1 MTKFFA
7 AVVSVAAIGGSLFA
21 DGIEFKLDK
30 PADWSNT
37 GSIKWVGEKKDVIEV
52 TGQAMLTSTKLFDV
66 DYTKMYKLEADLKVV
81 SGGPATAYFGFLP
94 CDKNGVAIPAS
105 AVNQLPN
112 SETAVAVAAKAGSKK
127 MLLKANP
134 EWKNKGIWA
143 VALNAKKDLSDLPN
157 MDHLNIAAIKDVN
170 GMIEVTLK
178 APLAKDV
185 AAGTIVRAHLGGGY
199 MYTGGWKKLA
209 AGEKFEFKG
218 AAKGR
223 AKYGMGSSAWA
234 PGAVKARIIM
244 LVNWDNPK
252 TVSTVKDI
260 ELEIKK

>member
-1 MTKFFA
+1 MKKFFA

-21 DGIEFKLDK
+21 DGIEYKLDK
-30 PADWSNT
+30 PADWTNT
-37 GSIKWVGEKKDVIEV
+37 GSVKWVGEKKDVMEV

-66 DYTKMYKLEADLKVV
+66 DYTKLYKLEADLKVV

-94 CDKNGVAIPAS
+94 CDKNGTPIQAS
-105 AVNQLPN
+105 SVNQLPN
-112 SETAVAVAAKAGSKK
+112 SETAVAVAAKAGDKK
-127 MLLKANP
+127 LLLKSNAAWSSN
-134 EWKNKGIWA
+134 GIWA

-157 MDHLNIAAIKDVN
+157 TDLYNVGAINNVN
-170 GMIEVTLK
+170 GMIEVALK

-209 AGEKFEFKG
+209 AGQEFEFKG

-234 PGAVKARIIM
+234 PGTAKARIIM